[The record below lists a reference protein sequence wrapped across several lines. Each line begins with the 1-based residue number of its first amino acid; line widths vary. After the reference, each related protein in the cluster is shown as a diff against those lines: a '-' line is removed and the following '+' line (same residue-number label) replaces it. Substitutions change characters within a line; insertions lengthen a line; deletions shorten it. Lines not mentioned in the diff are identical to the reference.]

1 VAILRSDSC
10 EIAGTERE
18 TPQLT
23 LRTLYYLF
31 AALAD
36 GVQVWAGGHPNQ
48 PMTEDAAKQ
57 LAHT

>member
-1 VAILRSDSC
+1 MAGERRDSW
-10 EIAGTERE
+10 EIDGPARDGE
-18 TPQLT
+18 LSF
-23 LRTLYYLF
+23 RTLYQLF

-36 GVQVWAGGHPNQ
+36 RMQVRAIGGPNQ